1 MHKRNIIINLDG
13 LYFAIFTYTHGLKT
27 FRNITFYTLCLAAA
41 LFISGQNVY
50 AQKADS
56 SKITIHILNNRVVT
70 FTHTDSGDFFRFV
83 GDVIMQQGTD
93 TLYCDSLYQNKTTN
107 VLQAF
112 SNVRIAQEGGT
123 QGTCDYLRYTAASKI
138 AFMQGNVVIT
148 DGKNRL
154 WTEDLTY
161 NLGTKVGEYDN
172 TGTLQA
178 DSTLVTSNRAIYN
191 VKSKEA
197 HFLGNVIVKDP
208 QYHTKSQDMTYNTET
223 KLTQFFAKSLVV
235 GDSGRTI
242 LQTSN
247 GYYDNANG
255 VAGFNSPSSVWYDG
269 QYIESDTLYYNKK
282 RGLSY
287 AYGHVI
293 AVDTGHHSTLY
304 CGRATYHIRKR
315 VMWAVDKP
323 VLQTV
328 NGKDTLYMRADTFYS
343 APMLKPKTAVSKFA
357 DSVNAASKK
366 QKIAE
371 AAAPKEEKKG
381 RKKKKEPTIAAIAE
395 DTTAADSTA
404 PLLFTG
410 YHHVKIFSDSLQG
423 VCDSII
429 FTQTDSCIRMIS
441 NPVAWSRNS
450 QVTGDT
456 IIMKLGDSN
465 RIKSIYVPNNAFIV
479 SLAGP
484 ADAELYDQVQGRTLR
499 GAFKNNAIT
508 DLNVYPNAEVIYYS
522 KDDHGAYIGV
532 LQAKGD
538 RMRVSFADQSIN
550 KIHFDKNVH
559 QTLTPLE
566 KADIPNTRFSRFKW
580 LPERRPLVKEE
591 LFE

>member
-1 MHKRNIIINLDG
+1 M
-13 LYFAIFTYTHGLKT
+13 KT
-27 FRNITFYTLCLAAA
+27 FSNTIFYTLCLLTA
-41 LFISGQNVY
+41 LFLCGTSVY
-50 AQKADS
+50 AQKTDT

-70 FTHTDSGDFFRFV
+70 FTHTDSGDYFRFV

-123 QGTCDYLRYTAASKI
+123 QGTCDYLRYTAATKI
-138 AFMQGNVVIT
+138 AFMQGDVTLT

-154 WTEDLTY
+154 WSEDLTY
-161 NLGTKVGEYDN
+161 NLGTKVGEYEN

-191 VKSKEA
+191 VKTKEA
-197 HFLGNVIVKDP
+197 HFLGNAIVKDP
-208 QYHTKSQDMTYNTET
+208 QYHTKSQDMMYNTET

-315 VMWAVDKP
+315 VMWTTDKP
-323 VLQTV
+323 VLQSV
-328 NGKDTLYMRADTFYS
+328 NGKDTLYLRADTFYS
-343 APMLKPKTAVSKFA
+343 APILTTKKMLNKGKDTTTLVSNKLVKTDITTEQPDA
-357 DSVNAASKK
+357 KK
-366 QKIAE
+366 N
-371 AAAPKEEKKG
+371 
-381 RKKKKEPTIAAIAE
+381 RMKKKEPTVALLTE

-423 VCDSII
+423 VCDSITY
-429 FTQTDSCIRMIS
+429 TQTDSCIRMIS
-441 NPVAWSRNS
+441 NPIAWSRNS

-456 IIMKLGDSN
+456 IIMKLSDSN

-484 ADAELYDQVQGRTLR
+484 IDAGLYDQVQGRTLK
-499 GAFKNNAIT
+499 GFFTNNTIT
-508 DLNVYPNAEVIYYS
+508 DLNVYPNAEAIYYS

-532 LQAKGD
+532 LHAKGD
-538 RMRVSFADQSIN
+538 RMRVFFDDQSVSSILL
-550 KIHFDKNVH
+550 DRNVH
-559 QTLTPLE
+559 QTLTPLQ
-566 KADIPNTRFSRFKW
+566 KADIPNTRLSRFKW
-580 LPERRPLVKEE
+580 LIERRPLSKEE